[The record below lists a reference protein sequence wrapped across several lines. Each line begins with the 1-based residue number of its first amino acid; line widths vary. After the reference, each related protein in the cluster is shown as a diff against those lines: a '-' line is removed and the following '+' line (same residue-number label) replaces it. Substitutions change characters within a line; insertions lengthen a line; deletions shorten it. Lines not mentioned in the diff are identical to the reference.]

1 MNAIAIPETLEK
13 SIHEAESLFEQV
25 SIARGEAENA
35 ESYLKSVK
43 ALQFLRFKDGDDK
56 MSAAEAEQRA
66 LASPEFQAARK
77 DWADK
82 NITWR
87 TLEGRARAKELRFEA
102 WRTANATERAKM
114 QLR

>member
-1 MNAIAIPETLEK
+1 MGEVTIPDTLEK
-13 SIHEAESLFEQV
+13 SIHDTESLFEQV

-35 ESYLKSVK
+35 ESYLKSLK
-43 ALQFLRFKDGDDK
+43 AIQFLKFKDGDTK

-66 LASPEFQAARK
+66 LASPEYQAARK

-87 TLEGRARAKELRFEA
+87 TLEGKARGKELRFEA

-114 QLR
+114 NLR

>member
-1 MNAIAIPETLEK
+1 MNAVTIPDSLEK

-25 SIARGEAENA
+25 AIARAEAENA
-35 ESYLKSVK
+35 DERRKQTE
-43 ALQFLRFKDGDDK
+43 AIQFIRFKDDGG
-56 MSAAEAEQRA
+56 SAAEAERRA
-66 LASPEFQAARK
+66 KASPEYRKAAD
-77 DWADK
+77 DWMAA
-82 NITWR
+82 NLTWR